1 MFVKMKIAIGALALG
16 MSSLSSTASAQV
28 YDEFQLSHT
37 QNFNFQS
44 KLTLKIPLG
53 ATDHRKISNQ
63 PRIGLGVGLARGD
76 FGSPFG
82 QRYGQAPLNLLDVG
96 TYGFNRPSLQL
107 SGQEIYGPTFIAL
120 HADETSDDT
129 DEETADEDKGPST
142 TLLLAG
148 GALVAV
154 GVAAVVVNEAV
165 AELLVECVF
174 NPARPDDC
182 PD

>member
-1 MFVKMKIAIGALALG
+1 MFVKKNIIVGAIALG
-16 MSSLSSTASAQV
+16 VSSLSSLANAQI
-28 YDEFQLSHT
+28 YDEFQYSHD
-37 QNFNFQS
+37 QDLNFQS

-53 ATDHRKISNQ
+53 ATDHRKTSNQ
-63 PRIGLGVGLARGD
+63 PRFGLNVGLARGD

-82 QRYGQAPLNLLDVG
+82 PQYGQAPLNLLDVG

-107 SGQEIYGPTFIAL
+107 NSQEIYGPTYIAL
-120 HADETSDDT
+120 HADETSEDADGA
-129 DEETADEDKGPST
+129 ADEDKGPST
-142 TLLLAG
+142 TLILAG

-174 NPARPDDC
+174 NPARPEDC